1 MVFAQM
7 TSRDGLRDIATCLNA
22 RTETLYHLGFTEPVA
37 ESTLADAN
45 ETRDWRIWE
54 DLAKSLMKKARPLYA
69 GEDLGLDLDNTI
81 YALDSTTIDLSL
93 TLFPWADF
101 RQTKAGIKLHTQIDL
116 RGPLPACICITGAR
130 QHDVGWLDI
139 LLFEAGAF
147 HLMDRGYM
155 DFSRLILIANA
166 GAFFVTR
173 AKSNLQFTRHYSK
186 PVDRFTGLRSDHVGK
201 PTLPKSRNAFPV
213 LLRKVRYYDSETSR
227 ELVFLT
233 NNLEIPA
240 LTVAMLYKARWSIEL
255 FFRWIKGHL
264 RIKHY
269 YGTSPNAV
277 KTQIWIAVSTYLIIA
292 ILHKQLK
299 LPGTLHRTL
308 QLLSVHP
315 FEKITLNELLMK
327 TDHRTFINSYPHQL
341 NLLPLQPD
349 ICEGLCISYEE
360 TTFHLLSEGPS
371 TYRDC
376 QHPPSDR
383 VQLPHWI
390 LEASLTIPTKRCPG
404 RSTSSFPP
412 GVLLCRLN
420 SDSVTTNR

>member
-1 MVFAQM
+1 MNSGRFILSQVLDLVHRQTLDRIVKRYEPKISVRHFGFRQQLTCMVFAQM

-37 ESTLADAN
+37 KSTLADAN

-116 RGPLPACICITGAR
+116 RGPIPTCICITGAR
-130 QHDVGWLDI
+130 QHDVGWLDS

-147 HLMDRGYM
+147 YLIDRGYM

-299 LPGTLHRTL
+299 LPGKLHRTL

-315 FEKITLNELLMK
+315 FEKVTLNELLME
-327 TDHRTFINSYPHQL
+327 TDHRTFINSDPNQL
-341 NLLPLQPD
+341 NL
-349 ICEGLCISYEE
+349 
-360 TTFHLLSEGPS
+360 F
-371 TYRDC
+371 
-376 QHPPSDR
+376 
-383 VQLPHWI
+383 
-390 LEASLTIPTKRCPG
+390 
-404 RSTSSFPP
+404 
-412 GVLLCRLN
+412 
-420 SDSVTTNR
+420 

>member
-1 MVFAQM
+1 MVLTPFCPMNSGRYILSQIMDLVDRKMLFRLVERYDAESRVRHFGCRQQLICMVFAQL
-7 TSRDGLRDIATCLNA
+7 TWREGLRDIAACLNA
-22 RTETLYHLGFTEPVA
+22 RPATLHHLGFSQPVA
-37 ESTLADAN
+37 KSTLADAN
-45 ETRDWRIWE
+45 EQRDWRLWE
-54 DLAKSLMKKARPLYA
+54 SLAKILMSKARPLYA

-101 RQTKAGIKLHTQIDL
+101 RQTKAGIKVHTQIDL
-116 RGPLPACICITGAR
+116 RGPIPTCIHITNAR
-130 QHDVGWLDI
+130 QHDVCWLDNI
-139 LLFEAGAF
+139 FFEAGSF
-147 HLMDRGYM
+147 YLMDRAYM
-155 DFSRLILIANA
+155 DFKRLILIANA

-173 AKSNLQFTRHYSK
+173 AKSNLQFTRHYSM

-201 PTLPKSRNAFPV
+201 PTLEKSRTSFPA
-213 LLRKVRYYDSETSR
+213 LLRRVKFYDSETAK
-227 ELVFLT
+227 EFVFLT

-240 LTVAMLYKARWSIEL
+240 LTVAMLFKMRWSIEL

-315 FEKITLNELLMK
+315 FEKVPLNELLME
-327 TDHRTFINSYPHQL
+327 TDHRTFINSDPNQL
-341 NLLPLQPD
+341 NLFEL
-349 ICEGLCISYEE
+349 
-360 TTFHLLSEGPS
+360 
-371 TYRDC
+371 
-376 QHPPSDR
+376 
-383 VQLPHWI
+383 
-390 LEASLTIPTKRCPG
+390 
-404 RSTSSFPP
+404 
-412 GVLLCRLN
+412 
-420 SDSVTTNR
+420 